1 MTIAIIVFSIIA
13 VVLIT
18 FYGIDC
24 LRGISRNYFS
34 MFSTMFTLAVIA
46 YFLTESMQEEGW
58 ALNGQSMVL
67 FVVAI
72 GLLLLDYNLQH
83 KKKA

>member
-1 MTIAIIVFSIIA
+1 MTIAIILFSIIA
-13 VVLIT
+13 IVLII
-18 FYGIDC
+18 FYGLDR
-24 LRGISRNYFS
+24 LRGVSRNYFS

-46 YFLTESMQEEGW
+46 YFLTESMQQEGW
-58 ALNGQSMVL
+58 ALNGQSMTL

-72 GLLLLDYNLQH
+72 GLLVIDYNFQH